1 MESLSTPD
9 VYIQEVPT
17 LPPSVAEVS
26 TAVPVFIGHTQQAL
40 RGDVSL
46 QDVPVRIDSLQ
57 AYRQY
62 FGGPDP
68 RKYKVTVEAAEPPYK
83 IKIDDDAEPTLA
95 HQLFYSLEHFFK
107 NGGSDCYVLSIGS
120 YTDKKLKTKFSNA
133 LATVAKEDEPTLI
146 VLSEACSLGPADYYE
161 LCTEALRQ
169 CKTLMDRFCLIDV
182 LDIGTDG
189 KATAFKTSI
198 GTGTDNLKYGAAY
211 YPFLQ
216 TSIGFHYEDKGVTL
230 GYTQQEAALKDTLTD
245 TPAAKNAT
253 ETLTTPS
260 LPVAD
265 TPTPPAPALT
275 AKDPAFTVTPA
286 LLTITVERGTRAQA
300 VVDAWEALPDSAKD
314 KFTIGFLSDQSLSEE
329 DSKPLPKNKTTPAG
343 GIEVTNN
350 GSASAKLVVAVTAA
364 PVSAPRAAATQVA
377 GATAPLSAPGAVAQT
392 TTTTATVQSPIVAAT
407 RLDEIKDTKT
417 GLYNAIKQRLSQET
431 VTLPPSPAV
440 AGVYATVDRERGV
453 WKAPANVSLS
463 AVVGPAQK
471 INADQQ
477 ARLNIDPDSGKS
489 INAIRSFTGKG
500 TLIWGARTLAGN
512 DNEWRYI
519 SVRRLFSMVEE
530 SAKKASFFA
539 VFEPNDASTWLKV
552 RGMIES
558 YLYTLW
564 QQGALA
570 GPSPKAA
577 YYVRVGL
584 GTTMTTDDVNNGK
597 MKIEIGLA
605 AVRPAEFIVLS
616 FSHKLQEA

>member
-46 QDVPVRIDSLQ
+46 QNVPVRINSLA

-83 IKIDDDAEPTLA
+83 IKIDDNAEPTLA
-95 HQLFYSLEHFFK
+95 HQLFYALDHFFK

-120 YTDKKLKTKFSNA
+120 YAETKLKTTFSSA
-133 LATVAKEDEPTLI
+133 LAVVATEDEPTLI
-146 VLSEACSLGPADYYE
+146 VLSEACSLGPGDYYE
-161 LCTEALRQ
+161 LCAEALRQ
-169 CKTLMDRFCLIDV
+169 CSTLMDRFCLIDV
-182 LDIGTDG
+182 LAIGDDG
-189 KATAFKTSI
+189 QAAVFKKSI
-198 GTGTDNLKYGAAY
+198 GTGTNILKYGAAY

-216 TSIGFHYEDKGVTL
+216 TSIGFEYEDRGVTL
-230 GYTQQEAALKDTLTD
+230 EYTATATSPKEPLTD
-245 TPAAKNAT
+245 VPAATDAT
-253 ETLTTPS
+253 EALTTPGGPAA
-260 LPVAD
+260 L
-265 TPTPPAPALT
+265 APAAPDP
-275 AKDPAFTVTPA
+275 AKKKPAFTITPT
-286 LLTITVERGTRAQA
+286 LLTITVEPDTRARA
-300 VVDAWEALPDSAKD
+300 VVDAWQALSDATKD
-314 KFTIGFLSDQSLSEE
+314 TFAIGFVSDQPVSEVE
-329 DSKPLPKNKTTPAG
+329 TKSLPKGKATPVG

-350 GSASAKLVVAVTAA
+350 GSAGSKLVVAVTAA
-364 PVSAPRAAATQVA
+364 PTSAPDAAATQVA
-377 GATAPLSAPGAVAQT
+377 GATAPRTGAQT
-392 TTTTATVQSPIVAAT
+392 TTTAPAATNQSLAAATT
-407 RLDEIKDTKT
+407 RLDGIKDIKT

>member
-9 VYIQEVPT
+9 VYIQEVAT

-46 QDVPVRIDSLQ
+46 QDVPVRINSLP
-57 AYRQY
+57 AYIQY
-62 FGGPDP
+62 FGGPDL
-68 RKYKVTVEAAEPPYK
+68 RKYTVTVESAEPPYK
-83 IKIDDDAEPTLA
+83 IKLDDSAEPVPD
-95 HQLFYSLEHFFK
+95 HQLFYALDHFFK
-107 NGGSDCYVLSIGS
+107 NGGSDCYVISIGS
-120 YTDKKLKTKFSNA
+120 YSPTDKKSKDKFSKA
-133 LATVAKEDEPTLI
+133 LATIAQEDEPTLI
-146 VLSEACSLGPADYYE
+146 VLSEACSLGAADYYE
-161 LCTEALRQ
+161 LCTEALQQ
-169 CKTLMDRFCLIDV
+169 CGTLMHRFCLIDV
-182 LDIGTDG
+182 LDIDTDG
-189 KATAFKTSI
+189 KANIFKNDI
-198 GTGTDNLKYGAAY
+198 GTNYLKYGAAY

-216 TSIGFHYEDKGVTL
+216 TSIGFQYNDEGVTL
-230 GYTQQEAALKDTLTD
+230 TYASKEAAVATNEAAAAAEVVTVPDAA
-245 TPAAKNAT
+245 TPAAPAAD
-253 ETLTTPS
+253 
-260 LPVAD
+260 PVITA
-265 TPTPPAPALT
+265 TPT
-275 AKDPAFTVTPA
+275 
-286 LLTITVERGTRAQA
+286 LLTITVERGTRPEA
-300 VVDAWEALPDSAKD
+300 VVEAWDKLADATK
-314 KFTIGFLSDQSLSEE
+314 KGFDLVAVSDEPLSEV
-329 DSKPLPKNKTTPAG
+329 DGKTLVKGKPNATLVG
-343 GIEVTNN
+343 GLSVVYS
-350 GSASAKLVVAVTAA
+350 GSVSPKLVVDLTA
-364 PVSAPRAAATQVA
+364 PVATPAATATGTPPPVA
-377 GATAPLSAPGAVAQT
+377 TGTTST
-392 TTTTATVQSPIVAAT
+392 TTGTTPTTKTDPPDTEAAN
-407 RLDEIKDTKT
+407 RLDKIKDAKT

-463 AVVGPAQK
+463 AVVGPAKK
-471 INADQQ
+471 ITADQQ

-539 VFEPNDASTWLKV
+539 VFEPNDAATWLKV
-552 RGMIES
+552 RGMLES